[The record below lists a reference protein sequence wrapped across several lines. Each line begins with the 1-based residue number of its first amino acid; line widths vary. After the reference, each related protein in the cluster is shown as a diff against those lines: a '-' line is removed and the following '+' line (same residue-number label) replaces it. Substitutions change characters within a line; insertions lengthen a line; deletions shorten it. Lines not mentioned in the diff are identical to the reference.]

1 MSSFFKILFWMFLL
15 FFNLYMPVDTGYNI
29 FYETQTGGLCRKH
42 SLNAFFGFSK
52 ITTNDFN
59 KWIKLYNNYT
69 KNRFC
74 INTSS
79 SDFDI
84 INSDQTN
91 LVSFILKQHKIHTRF
106 YSLNSIYGQT
116 LDKEI
121 IKADF
126 IFVYNSNHIWGVK
139 LVNGKHY
146 KVDSIGGV
154 QLFNIQ
160 SLRCMKDIGLL
171 VPVPL
176 KYEWDKNMERISMI
190 LDRENIN
197 TKQEFES
204 YLKKMNKNNDVL
216 GDLEIPL
223 GVSISIL
230 ETNLQ
235 GDNSEFKKIRGLV
248 RKYLRFISI
257 FTDGNY
263 NNINLIL
270 QYIPDIVF
278 ELLSLR
284 SK

>member
-1 MSSFFKILFWMFLL
+1 MTT
-15 FFNLYMPVDTGYNI
+15 DTKYNI
-29 FYETQTGGLCRKH
+29 FYENQIGGLCRKH
-42 SLNAFFGFSK
+42 ALNAFFGFNK

-59 KWIKLYNNYT
+59 NWIKLYDNYI
-69 KNRFC
+69 KNHFC

-121 IKADF
+121 IKAEF
-126 IFVYNSNHIWGVK
+126 IFVYNSDHIWGIK

-154 QLFNIQ
+154 QPFNIK
-160 SLRCMKDIGLL
+160 SLRCTKNIGLL

-176 KYEWDKNMERISMI
+176 KYEWDKKIEQISMI

-197 TKQEFES
+197 TKKEFEL
-204 YLKKMNKNNDVL
+204 YLKKMNKNNNVL

-235 GDNSEFKKIRGLV
+235 GDNTKFKKIRELV
-248 RKYLRFISI
+248 RKYLLFISI
-257 FTDGNY
+257 FTKGNY

-270 QYIPDIVF
+270 QYVPDIVF
-278 ELLSLR
+278 ELMSLR